1 MTTKLKELKAA
12 YEAAEADCYA
22 ADAACGAAWATADTA
37 ARDAA
42 VDAACD
48 TFEAAIVAYSNA
60 DYAYETELEKTRE
73 ENSNDKT

>member
-22 ADAACGAAWATADTA
+22 AEADCYAAWATADTA

-42 VDAACD
+42 VDAACN
-48 TFEAAIVAYSNA
+48 TFEAAVVAYSNA
-60 DYAYETELEKTRE
+60 DYAFEAELKKQ
-73 ENSNDKT
+73 ENSNDI